1 MILSGL
7 YCHQSLA
14 KPHASVS
21 DTSLYKHID
30 TDLPEA
36 ERIRQ
41 LLIWTTSRALE
52 PLSAAAANGRG
63 RKSLSSKRPP
73 DQDLPPLPPGG
84 DQLLREVEA
93 ELIRQIAEKRIDT
106 SGYGGPSEG
115 SSSAWALKENEQNV
129 RNRAREKLFSEQI
142 EVYVL
147 HKPARIT

>member
-1 MILSGL
+1 M
-7 YCHQSLA
+7 
-14 KPHASVS
+14 
-21 DTSLYKHID
+21 
-30 TDLPEA
+30 
-36 ERIRQ
+36 
-41 LLIWTTSRALE
+41 IWTTSRALE

-147 HKPARIT
+147 YEPASIP